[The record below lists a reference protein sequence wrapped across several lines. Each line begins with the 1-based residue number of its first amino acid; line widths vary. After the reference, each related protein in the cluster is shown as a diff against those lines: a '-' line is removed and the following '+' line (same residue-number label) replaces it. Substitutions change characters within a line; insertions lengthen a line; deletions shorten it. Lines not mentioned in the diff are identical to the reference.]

1 MLALRGQEPRTLKY
15 LTHSCPI
22 ALVMKYYKLSSL
34 KQCPFIISQ
43 FCRAEV
49 WQRSK
54 GLNLRFQGYLDIL
67 GEESLSKHRQVV
79 GRIQF
84 HGTVEPRLSFL
95 AGYQQGLF
103 LNF

>member
-54 GLNLRFQGYLDIL
+54 GLNLNFRSIL
-67 GEESLSKHRQVV
+67 TSWGKNPCPSIDRLL
-79 GRIQF
+79 
-84 HGTVEPRLSFL
+84 VEFSSM
-95 AGYQQGLF
+95 GL
-103 LNF
+103 

>member
-54 GLNLRFQGYLDIL
+54 GLNLRFQEYLDIL

-84 HGTVEPRLSFL
+84 HGTVEPRLRFPCWLSSRVVLSF
-95 AGYQQGLF
+95 
-103 LNF
+103 